1 MRNWGWR
8 REVAFGVWEGRC
20 REEKKM
26 RAVDWST
33 SPQRRAAFPGLQSS
47 PAPESPKA
55 TQKALAN

>member
-1 MRNWGWR
+1 MEKRGGFWGLGGQ
-8 REVAFGVWEGRC
+8 VQGG
-20 REEKKM
+20 EENE

-55 TQKALAN
+55 AQKALAN